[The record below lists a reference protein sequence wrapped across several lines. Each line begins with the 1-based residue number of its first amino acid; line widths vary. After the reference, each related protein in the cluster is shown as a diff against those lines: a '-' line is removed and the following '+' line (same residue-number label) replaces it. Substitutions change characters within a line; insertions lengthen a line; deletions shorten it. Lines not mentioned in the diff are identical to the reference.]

1 MNAQD
6 IEVKNNLLRCVV
18 RPSLGGALLALNYLG
33 KPVLRDVDTASIS
46 SARQAGSFAL
56 LPFSN
61 RVGYSTLHWMGTTYK
76 LIQAGAD
83 LHAIHGVG
91 WQRPW
96 RVLEQAQDFLLIN
109 YVHHADLAW
118 PFDFDASQ
126 SFKIVDNQLHQ
137 TLSLTNL
144 SERVAPVGLGWHPY
158 FVKRPDTQIAF
169 KATSRWEMGE
179 DQLPLDPSPS
189 NGLNQRCEG
198 LLVDH
203 CFEGWGGDL
212 ELRDQAFELRITSG
226 LNYLVVYTKP
236 EMDSIAVEPVSHV
249 NNAVNMAHT
258 RGLSLSELG
267 ISVLQ
272 PGQTAQAQM
281 MIEVNSSASTL
292 QI

>member
-18 RPSLGGALLALNYLG
+18 RPSLGGAVLALNYLG
-33 KPVLRDVDTASIS
+33 QPILRDVDPDSIS

-61 RVGYSTLHWMGTTYK
+61 RVGYSTLHWMGTAHK

-96 RVLEQAQDFLLIN
+96 RALEQTQGFLLLN
-109 YVHHADLAW
+109 YVHRADLAW
-118 PFDFDASQ
+118 PFHFDAKQ
-126 SFKIVDNQLHQ
+126 TFKVVDNQLHQ

-144 SERVAPVGLGWHPY
+144 SECLAPVGLGWHPY

-169 KATSRWEMGE
+169 QATSRWEMGE

-189 NGLNQRCEG
+189 NGLHQRCER

-203 CFEGWGGDL
+203 CFQGWGGVT
-212 ELRDQAFELRITSG
+212 ELRDQAFEVRITSG

-236 EMDSIAVEPVSHV
+236 EMDSIAIEPVSHV
-249 NNAVNMAHT
+249 NNAVNIAQT
-258 RGLSLSELG
+258 RGLSPSELG
-267 ISVLQ
+267 ISVLH

-281 MIEVNSSASTL
+281 MIEVNSSTSTL